1 MTREDKDDEDTGEPT
16 DQMIAE
22 DQASLLTMEDR
33 FYMTYILFYSLG
45 TAMLVPAN
53 FYTTATDYW
62 MYKFRNTSTDLT
74 NGSFNTE
81 NRTGMQAEFTSD
93 YSIVS
98 NVSNLAFLVLTILIV
113 RKVTIVKRTIGGLCG
128 TVVMFAITCVFVQIN
143 TDTWQRGFFVT
154 TLAIGF
160 FLTAFCSVFMV
171 TLFQMVSKFPPGYL
185 AAILN
190 GQSICGILAALLQ
203 IFSLSIGA
211 SSKTNGL
218 VYFALGMFFIF
229 MTLVG
234 FLMTLAR
241 SEYFQHYL
249 NKEVQIERPKV
260 TKKMVFSIFNKI
272 KYYII
277 SMVIVLGCSIMI
289 HPGVTSLVISTH
301 KGNGNKWNDVFFVP
315 VVTFLFYHVSD
326 YFGRELAR
334 IIKKVN
340 KRDCQ
345 TCLHFTNCSPA
356 TAS

>member
-45 TAMLVPAN
+45 TAMVVPAN

-143 TDTWQRGFFVT
+143 TDT
-154 TLAIGF
+154 
-160 FLTAFCSVFMV
+160 C
-171 TLFQMVSKFPPGYL
+171 K
-185 AAILN
+185 
-190 GQSICGILAALLQ
+190 
-203 IFSLSIGA
+203 
-211 SSKTNGL
+211 
-218 VYFALGMFFIF
+218 
-229 MTLVG
+229 
-234 FLMTLAR
+234 
-241 SEYFQHYL
+241 
-249 NKEVQIERPKV
+249 
-260 TKKMVFSIFNKI
+260 
-272 KYYII
+272 
-277 SMVIVLGCSIMI
+277 
-289 HPGVTSLVISTH
+289 
-301 KGNGNKWNDVFFVP
+301 
-315 VVTFLFYHVSD
+315 
-326 YFGRELAR
+326 
-334 IIKKVN
+334 
-340 KRDCQ
+340 
-345 TCLHFTNCSPA
+345 
-356 TAS
+356 